1 MTSDNDPIG
10 GSVPLPEDLAGE
22 GTGDGVTFTWRN
34 PDPKAGD
41 QFQWYPYQT
50 TNGAAD
56 RHITVATT
64 ATVLGTG
71 RLCIAVVLVR
81 ADGTSSPQPATACA
95 TSVLGTG

>member
-1 MTSDNDPIG
+1 M
-10 GSVPLPEDLAGE
+10 
-22 GTGDGVTFTWRN
+22 FTWHN

-41 QFQWYPYQT
+41 AFQWYQYQT
-50 TNGAAD
+50 SDGATE
-56 RHITVATT
+56 RHVTAGTS

-95 TSVLGTG
+95 KSRRGTLRTCEIGGDR